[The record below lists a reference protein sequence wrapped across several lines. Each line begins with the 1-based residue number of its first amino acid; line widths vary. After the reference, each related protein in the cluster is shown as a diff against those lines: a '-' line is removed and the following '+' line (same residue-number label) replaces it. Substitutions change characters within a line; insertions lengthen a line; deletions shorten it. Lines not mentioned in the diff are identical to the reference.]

1 MWRFCVRC
9 ERCRITCLLS
19 ALMSSNLSL
28 DIVLN
33 KCWCCG
39 FVSLYFV
46 HVLGYIVRLCCF
58 LCMGQHGPKCLDD

>member
-1 MWRFCVRC
+1 MSMDISF
-9 ERCRITCLLS
+9 ISLS
-19 ALMSSNLSL
+19 M

-33 KCWCCG
+33 VGVVVLCLCI
-39 FVSLYFV
+39 FV